1 MAGLKL
7 KPIEHCPTDTRI
19 IHDMA
24 RAGFVYIGHI
34 SNDKV
39 QLSLPIFLRA
49 LKPCVANKKALD
61 SECLRCYYRAIGS
74 LKRPTA

>member
-24 RAGFVYIGHI
+24 RAGCVYILRIG
-34 SNDKV
+34 NDKV
-39 QLSLPIFLRA
+39 QLSLPIFL
-49 LKPCVANKKALD
+49 
-61 SECLRCYYRAIGS
+61 
-74 LKRPTA
+74 